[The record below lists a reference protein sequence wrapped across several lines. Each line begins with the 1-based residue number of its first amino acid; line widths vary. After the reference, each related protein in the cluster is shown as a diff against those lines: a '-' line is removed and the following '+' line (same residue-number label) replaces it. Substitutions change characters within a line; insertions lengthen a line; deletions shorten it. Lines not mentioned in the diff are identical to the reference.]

1 MVGGRSM
8 CAVVALMIVLR
19 EVRRELASAGDMVV
33 VVEGLTS
40 LLPLLLLLY
49 FWTCEPSLSSCAS
62 IKATR
67 RPAVIA
73 LLDGRLRWH
82 SVADCLM

>member
-1 MVGGRSM
+1 M

-19 EVRRELASAGDMVV
+19 KVRRELASAGDTVV
-33 VVEGLTS
+33 VVEELTS
-40 LLPLLLLLY
+40 LLPLLLLSY
-49 FWTCEPSLSSCAS
+49 FWTCELSLSSCAS

-67 RPAVIA
+67 RPVVIA
-73 LLDGRLRWH
+73 LPDSQLHWH